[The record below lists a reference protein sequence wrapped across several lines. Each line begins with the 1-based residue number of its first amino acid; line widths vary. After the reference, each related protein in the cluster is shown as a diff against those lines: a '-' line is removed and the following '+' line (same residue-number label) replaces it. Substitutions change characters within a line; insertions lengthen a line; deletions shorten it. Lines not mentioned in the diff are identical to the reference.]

1 MSTDPCQVA
10 VNNKKIFQ
18 ELIES
23 LEAVSHLI
31 TRYAIFEELYLQR
44 ESAARHELEDMIVRL
59 YAEVLTFLAKARKDL
74 QSSAT
79 SKKSTRTIQFWLL
92 LTGRLVKSI
101 VRFPEDQQMKKIKVL
116 DADISKLTEVLTV
129 DLQIETTKNVASMHA
144 LLTSLNEPIKRI
156 VDHTNI
162 TTQVLPGSQR
172 LQLLQWLSLVPF
184 SSHHKRHSEST
195 IPGTGQWLLDHD
207 LYLNWRNTSSS
218 SIFLLHGILG
228 SGKTLLASTVVESFL
243 RESSA
248 HASSAPVA
256 YFYCSRSSAEA
267 ERSNPDE
274 IMRSV
279 LRQLTVIQG
288 SSSTIHEQVL
298 QEFER
303 RQAVA
308 RTDGFEIEKLQAA
321 ECARLILDTTAVNP
335 ATIVIDAVD
344 EIESSFRHVL
354 LSTLIQMVRDSLSV
368 IKVFVTSR
376 DDSNIHVLLSDAVS
390 LRITSKNTRRD
401 MDDFVHQVV
410 SSAIQSRRLLSGV
423 VSDYLKQELVGAL
436 KDAAGEM

>member
-1 MSTDPCQVA
+1 MT
-10 VNNKKIFQ
+10 
-18 ELIES
+18 
-23 LEAVSHLI
+23 
-31 TRYAIFEELYLQR
+31 
-44 ESAARHELEDMIVRL
+44 
-59 YAEVLTFLAKARKDL
+59 
-74 QSSAT
+74 
-79 SKKSTRTIQFWLL
+79 
-92 LTGRLVKSI
+92 
-101 VRFPEDQQMKKIKVL
+101 KIKVL

-129 DLQIETTKNVASMHA
+129 DIQTETAKNVASMHA

-156 VDHTNI
+156 ADHTNI
-162 TTQVLPGSQR
+162 TMQVLPGSQR
-172 LQLLQWLSLVPF
+172 LQLLQWLSPVPF
-184 SSHHKRHSEST
+184 PSHHKRHSEST
-195 IPGTGQWLLDHD
+195 IPGSGQWLLDHN

-228 SGKTLLASTVVESFL
+228 SGKTSLASTVLDSFM

-248 HASSAPVA
+248 HASSAPLA
-256 YFYCSRSSAEA
+256 YFYCSRSSAEP

-274 IMRSV
+274 IMRSI
-279 LRQLTVIQG
+279 LRQLTVSQG
-288 SSSTIHEQVL
+288 SSSTVREQVL

-308 RTDGFEIEKLQAA
+308 RIDGFEIEKLQAA

-344 EIESSFRHVL
+344 EIESSLRHVL
-354 LSTLIQMVRDSLSV
+354 LSTLTQIVRDSLSV

-401 MDDFVHQVV
+401 MDDFVHQVI
-410 SSAIQSRRLLSGV
+410 SSAIQSRRLLSGA
-423 VSDYLKQELVGAL
+423 VSDHLKQELVGAL
-436 KDAAGEM
+436 KAAAGEM